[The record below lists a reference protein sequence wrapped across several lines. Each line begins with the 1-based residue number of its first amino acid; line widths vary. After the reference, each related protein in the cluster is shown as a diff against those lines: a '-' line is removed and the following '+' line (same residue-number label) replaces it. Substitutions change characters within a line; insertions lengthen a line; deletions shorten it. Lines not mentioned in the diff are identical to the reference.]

1 MQIPGELISLSGYF
15 GQPDYVIAGGGNTS
29 YKKNDRLWIKASGI
43 PLAGIDEQ
51 GFVCLS
57 RSELDKI
64 SSTEYSEDPF
74 VREQQIKTDLMKA
87 VVGDRN
93 KRPSVETLLH
103 NLIDFPWVVHTHPST
118 VNALLCSKDAKT
130 ITAEIFANDVL
141 FLDYVNPGYELFKY
155 AESKIADYV
164 VLNGIQP
171 DIIFLGNHGIVV
183 CGSDA
188 KDLYRKTD
196 RLINSVKTHF
206 KSKLPSIVEYS
217 PDADTGELLGKLNN
231 YFKNLDLVPLF
242 RNNELIQSIV
252 GDEEYFKKSARP
264 FTPDNVVYCK
274 SEYLFSVGD
283 AENLIADIEL
293 FKQDRGYLP
302 RVIALE
308 RKGILSAASDR
319 TAAETILDVFQDMLK
334 IKLLSENFGGPRFLN
349 DEQVQFI
356 DNWEAENYRRSIRY

>member
-1 MQIPGELISLSGYF
+1 
-15 GQPDYVIAGGGNTS
+15 
-29 YKKNDRLWIKASGI
+29 
-43 PLAGIDEQ
+43 
-51 GFVCLS
+51 LS

-74 VREQQIKTDLMKA
+74 VREQQIKTDMMKA
-87 VVGDRN
+87 VIGDRN
-93 KRPSVETLLH
+93 KRPSVETSLH
-103 NLIDFPWVVHTHPST
+103 NLIDFPWVVHTHPTSI
-118 VNALLCSKDAKT
+118 NALLCSKG
-130 ITAEIFANDVL
+130 AETVTQELFGNKVL

-155 AESKIADYV
+155 AEKKINRYSELYGV
-164 VLNGIQP
+164 QP

-231 YFKNLDLVPLF
+231 YFKNLDLVPLL

-252 GDEEYFKKSARP
+252 GEEEYFKESARP
-264 FTPDNVVYCK
+264 LTPDNVVYCK
-274 SEYLFSVGD
+274 SEYLFSMGD
-283 AENLIADIEL
+283 ADNLIADIEL